1 MKNRIFLLLV
11 FLFVLSTA
19 IYAQFTENFD
29 GVVYPPTGWVVNG
42 VTRISTAP
50 QSPPYCL
57 EFDASTDYIVT
68 PLLVNPNVLSYYHK
82 KGTGNYQFY
91 IQYSSS
97 QSGPWTDLP
106 GYPVFAGLGWTQKTE
121 DLSTFSN
128 IYLRWIP
135 QATPPPSKI
144 FFLDGVSVTPGAI
157 LPPTV
162 PSTAVTFPNLGVH
175 SLDISWTRGD
185 GTYCVAFLHQ
195 GPGVPTFPVDGTDYL
210 PSTDWN
216 LKGTQLDA
224 SGYYCIYNGAGN
236 SVTVTNLLAI
246 TNYWVVVYEYN
257 GSGPTSV
264 YLMNGA
270 QGNATTL
277 DTTVPVELS
286 SFNAYLTQQYFVE
299 LKWTTQSETDA
310 QGYMVYRNNT
320 TNLAQ
325 AYQVNPYLI
334 PATNT
339 SNATDYV
346 FTDMEATPGTWY
358 YWLESKNIS
367 GISDYYGP
375 ISITITDGTNSTV
388 VPDITSLMRVYPNPF
403 NPDRSGLSG
412 SFELAKA
419 ENIQLAIYNIRGQK
433 VRTLSSGVRNAG
445 TFPISWNGQDDNG
458 NNCKAGMYFIM
469 MNTSS
474 YSTSKK
480 IVLIR

>member
-1 MKNRIFLLLV
+1 MNNKIFFLLAFLIILTTSV
-11 FLFVLSTA
+11 F
-19 IYAQFTENFD
+19 AQFTENFD
-29 GVVYPPTGWVVNG
+29 GAVYPPTGWIVNG
-42 VTRISTAP
+42 VTRVTSAP
-50 QSPPYCL
+50 LSAPYCL
-57 EFDASTDYIVT
+57 EFDASADYIVT
-68 PLLVNPNVLSYYHK
+68 PLLVNPDTLRYYHK

-97 QSGPWTDLP
+97 QSGPWTTLP
-106 GYPVFAGLGWTQKTE
+106 GYPIFAGNGWTERAE
-121 DLSTFSN
+121 DISAYTN
-128 IYLRWIP
+128 IYLRWVP

-144 FFLDGVSVTPGAI
+144 FFLDGVSVNGAI
-157 LPPTV
+157 VAPTV
-162 PSTAVTFPNLGVH
+162 PPTAVTFPYIGVY

-195 GPGVPTFPVDGTDYL
+195 GPGVPPNPIDGTDYV
-210 PSTDWN
+210 PSTNWN

-224 SGYYCIYNGAGN
+224 SGYYCIYNGMGN
-236 SVTVTNLLAI
+236 SVTVTNLMPI

-257 GSGPTSV
+257 GSGPASV
-264 YLMNGA
+264 YLMTGA

-286 SFNAYLTQQYFVE
+286 SFTAYLTNQYFVE

-320 TNLAQ
+320 ENLAA
-325 AYQVNPYLI
+325 AYQVNPYMI

-339 SNATDYV
+339 SVTTDYV
-346 FTDMEATPGTWY
+346 FTDDEATPGTWY
-358 YWLESKNIS
+358 YWLESKDIS
-367 GISDYYGP
+367 GISNYYGP

-388 VPDITSLMRVYPNPF
+388 VPDVTSLMRIYPNPF
-403 NPDRSGLSG
+403 NPDRVNLSG
-412 SFELAKA
+412 TFELSKA

-433 VRTLSSGVRNAG
+433 VRSLSSGVRNAG
-445 TFPISWNGQDDNG
+445 TYTISWNGRDDKG
-458 NNCKAGMYFIM
+458 KMCKSGMYYIM
-469 MNTSS
+469 MNTSG